1 MSFRVR
7 STAEEVAGM
16 AAPGDSAGVGLF
28 VVSTGNSSSLWL
40 TGSGKGVEGGFPDME
55 A

>member
-7 STAEEVAGM
+7 SSAEKVAGTK
-16 AAPGDSAGVGLF
+16 APVTLPEVGLL
-28 VVSTGNSSSLWL
+28 VVSTGNSSSPWL